1 MPWRARTHAKAPEH
15 SAPGLARSG
24 QRAGT
29 LSGVVVSI
37 AARFIPATVAARP
50 ATGTRIPGLRPAAPC
65 HHDAVTDQTAP
76 KAPTAPTALGE
87 PTAPGEPYTT
97 LLRGIAANPNAGTAV
112 LTRLLVP
119 AGGPAWRMFGRR
131 PLPADFVDTAL
142 AHPERRV
149 RSAVAA
155 NPWLSDTH
163 CLRLARDPVDLVALQ
178 AVNGSGA
185 RRRPA
190 PLPDAAVELL
200 LLGTWPR
207 ETEFLTRDEILGELH
222 SLGALR
228 NAFRRKTAHHP
239 EPELRRQA
247 CQFIGALPPDRQAA
261 LLADPDPGVRAE
273 ARRVTAPKRLTPEE
287 LADTTTPRVLHSLY
301 QTRVLPPDLL
311 ADALAARDY
320 LSALA
325 RNRHLP
331 PDAVRTLAA
340 DPDPEVRRLIARHP
354 ALVPDLMADLA
365 ADADPDVRH
374 RLAGHPALTPALID
388 ALAADPDP
396 EVAARALADPAPR
409 DPARGRVL
417 DEADPRETPERFRQI
432 DFGVVDEPVDP
443 PDPDWYRACARS
455 PLPLLRRAAATCP
468 HLDELTVSQLS
479 QDEER
484 EVRHLLALHHPAAP
498 AGPLLEASLCHP
510 RHRDRLRARPAFP
523 RTGLPSGLARH
534 PDPEVREL
542 AAADPEFDGDPETLL
557 ADPHHLVRLA
567 AATNPRLRP
576 ERVAALLADPEL
588 REGAAAN
595 PQLGEE
601 RLHALLDGVL
611 GAREEAAG
619 QGVPA

>member
-1 MPWRARTHAKAPEH
+1 MTDPSTPSISSTPSTS
-15 SAPGLARSG
+15 SAPS
-24 QRAGT
+24 
-29 LSGVVVSI
+29 VS
-37 AARFIPATVAARP
+37 AAQGAATA
-50 ATGTRIPGLRPAAPC
+50 PAAPEESY
-65 HHDAVTDQTAP
+65 V
-76 KAPTAPTALGE
+76 
-87 PTAPGEPYTT
+87 T

-119 AGGPAWRMFGRR
+119 AGGPGWRMFGRR
-131 PLPADFVDTAL
+131 PLPTDFVDTAL
-142 AHPERRV
+142 DHPERRV

-155 NPWLSDTH
+155 NPWLSDAH

-190 PLPDAAVELL
+190 PLPDAATELL
-200 LLGTWPR
+200 LLGSWPR

-222 SLGALR
+222 AVGALR
-228 NAFRRKTAHHP
+228 NAFRRKMAHHP
-239 EPELRRQA
+239 EPELRRLA
-247 CQFIGALPPDRQAA
+247 CQFIGALPPGRQAA

-273 ARRVTAPKRLTPEE
+273 ARRVTEPSRLTPEE
-287 LADTTTPRVLHSLY
+287 LADAVPRVRQTLY
-301 QTRVLPPDLL
+301 QIRLLPPDLL
-311 ADALAARDY
+311 ADALAARDH

-340 DPDPEVRRLIARHP
+340 DPDPEIRRLIARHP
-354 ALVPDLMADLA
+354 ALTPALMADLA
-365 ADADPDVRH
+365 TDPDPDVRH
-374 RLAGHPALTPALID
+374 RLAGHPGLTPALID
-388 ALAADPDP
+388 TLAADPDP
-396 EVAARALADPAPR
+396 GTAARAAADPAPR

-417 DEADPRETPERFRQI
+417 DEVDPRETPERFRQI
-432 DFGVVDEPVDP
+432 DSGVADEPIDP
-443 PDPDWYRACARS
+443 PDSDWYRACARS

-468 HLDELTVSQLS
+468 HLDYLTVRQLA
-479 QDEER
+479 QDDDR

-498 AGPLLEASLCHP
+498 AGPLLETYLHHP

-523 RTGLPSGLARH
+523 RTGLPPGLARH
-534 PDPEVREL
+534 PDPGVREL

-567 AATNPRLRP
+567 AAANPRLRP

-611 GAREEAAG
+611 GPR
-619 QGVPA
+619 

>member
-1 MPWRARTHAKAPEH
+1 MTAQTSPSTPE
-15 SAPGLARSG
+15 
-24 QRAGT
+24 
-29 LSGVVVSI
+29 
-37 AARFIPATVAARP
+37 
-50 ATGTRIPGLRPAAPC
+50 
-65 HHDAVTDQTAP
+65 
-76 KAPTAPTALGE
+76 E
-87 PTAPGEPYTT
+87 PHTT

-119 AGGPAWRMFGRR
+119 AGGPAWRMFARR

-142 AHPERRV
+142 DHPERRV

-155 NPWLSDTH
+155 NPWLSDAH

-178 AVNGSGA
+178 TVNGPGA
-185 RRRPA
+185 RRRPT
-190 PLPDAAVELL
+190 PLPDAAVELV

-207 ETEFLTRDEILGELH
+207 ETEFLTRNEILSELH
-222 SLGALR
+222 SIGGLR
-228 NAFRRKTAHHP
+228 NAFRRRMAHHP

-247 CQFIGALPPDRQAA
+247 CQFIGALTPERQAA

-273 ARRVTAPKRLTPEE
+273 ARRVTASTQLTPQE
-287 LADTTTPRVLHSLY
+287 LVGTTPRTLHGLY
-301 QTRVLPPDLL
+301 RIRVLPPDPL
-311 ADALAARDY
+311 ADALAARDH

-354 ALVPDLMADLA
+354 ALTLALMADLA
-365 ADADPDVRH
+365 ADPDPDVRH
-374 RLAGHPALTPALID
+374 RLAGHPGLTPALID

-396 EVAARALADPAPR
+396 EVAARAAADPAPR
-409 DPARGRVL
+409 DPARGQVL
-417 DEADPRETPERFRQI
+417 DEVDPRETPERFRQI
-432 DFGVVDEPVDP
+432 DFGVADEPIDP

-468 HLDELTVSQLS
+468 HLDDQTARQLAR
-479 QDEER
+479 DEDR

-498 AGPLLEASLCHP
+498 AGPLLETYLCHP

-523 RTGLPSGLARH
+523 RTGLPPELARH
-534 PDPEVREL
+534 PDPDVREL
-542 AAADPEFDGDPETLL
+542 AAADPESDGDPETLL

-576 ERVAALLADPEL
+576 ERITDLLADPEL

-611 GAREEAAG
+611 GRREGAAG
-619 QGVPA
+619 QGAWA